1 MSVKNISSAILGV
14 GVDDTTIDLFES
26 QYPVPTG
33 VSYNSYVFRDEKTAI
48 LDTVDARATD
58 EWMANVTEA
67 LAGEKPAYLVVH
79 HMEPAHGANVARLAA
94 LYPEM
99 QVVGNAKTFQY
110 MEQFFGAEAIAKE
123 RRVVVKDGESLSL
136 GAHTLTFVFAPMVHW
151 PEVMVSYESTEKVL
165 FSADGFGR
173 FGAVAKIDEKADWAS
188 EARRYYLNIVGKYG
202 PQVQV
207 LLKKAAALDI
217 KTICPLH
224 GPVLTGDLGKY
235 LNYYDLWSSYKAEEP
250 EKVLVASASIH
261 GHTRAAAHILAEKLR
276 AKGAKVVEIDL
287 TRVDVSYA
295 VTEAFRCGKTVLAC
309 ATYDGFLFPPME
321 NLLAHLK
328 TKAYQSRTIA
338 LMETGTWAPKAAK
351 LLRGEMDGFTNIE
364 GVSVMAATNRAD
376 ILDNALLR
384 PGRFD
389 RRITVDRP
397 NLAGR
402 LATLQVHTRNIRLA
416 EDVNLDK
423 IAQATAGCVGA
434 DLANLVNEA
443 ALRAVRKGRKAGNQ
457 NDLLAAFETVIAGSE
472 KKGTVITQEEKRIF
486 VFFVVGF
493 FLVAV

>member
-1 MSVKNISSAILGV
+1 MYCTRKLTEQVWWV
-14 GVDDTTIDLFES
+14 GGSDRRLALFENLF
-26 QYPVPTG
+26 PITRG
-33 VSYNSYVFRDEKTAI
+33 VSYNSYLILDEQTAVV
-48 LDTVDARATD
+48 DTVDSSISRQFL
-58 EWMANVTEA
+58 ENVLHT
-67 LAGEKPAYLVVH
+67 LDGRPLDYLVIN
-79 HMEPAHGANVARLAA
+79 HMEPDHCASIETLLLRFPTLK
-94 LYPEM
+94 L
-99 QVVGNAKTFQY
+99 VGNAKTFQY
-110 MEQFFGAEAIAKE
+110 MEQFFGPEAIAKE

-173 FGAVAKIDEKADWAS
+173 FGAVAKFDEKADWAS

-202 PQVQV
+202 PQVQA

-328 TKAYQSRTIA
+328 TKAFQSRTIA
-338 LMETGTWAPKAAK
+338 LMENGTWAPMAAK
-351 LLRGEMDGFTNIE
+351 LMRAELDGMKN
-364 GVSVMAATNRAD
+364 
-376 ILDNALLR
+376 
-384 PGRFD
+384 
-389 RRITVDRP
+389 ITVCDTVV
-397 NLAGR
+397 
-402 LATLQVHTRNIRLA
+402 TLRSASNAAA
-416 EDVNLDK
+416 E
-423 IAQATAGCVGA
+423 AQMDA
-434 DLANLVNEA
+434 LVDE
-443 ALRAVRKGRKAGNQ
+443 
-457 NDLLAAFETVIAGSE
+457 LLS
-472 KKGTVITQEEKRIF
+472 K
-486 VFFVVGF
+486 
-493 FLVAV
+493 

>member
-1 MSVKNISSAILGV
+1 M
-14 GVDDTTIDLFES
+14 
-26 QYPVPTG
+26 
-33 VSYNSYVFRDEKTAI
+33 
-48 LDTVDARATD
+48 DARATD

-79 HMEPAHGANVARLAA
+79 HMEPDHGANVARLAA

-151 PEVMVSYESTEKVL
+151 PEVMVSYESTEKIL

-173 FGAVAKIDEKADWAS
+173 FGAVAKFDEKADWAS

-202 PQVQV
+202 PQVQA

-276 AKGAKVVEIDL
+276 AKGARVVEMDL
-287 TRVDVSYA
+287 TRTDVSYA
-295 VTEAFRCGKTVLAC
+295 VTEAFRCGRTVLAC

-321 NLLAHLK
+321 ALLTHLK
-328 TKAYQSRTIA
+328 TKNFQNRTVG
-338 LMETGTWAPKAAK
+338 LMENGTWAPMAAK
-351 LLRGEMDGFTNIE
+351 LMRAELDGMKNMTVCDTVVTIRSAVNAAAEAQMD
-364 GVSVMAATNRAD
+364 ALAD
-376 ILDNALLR
+376 EI
-384 PGRFD
+384 
-389 RRITVDRP
+389 
-397 NLAGR
+397 
-402 LATLQVHTRNIRLA
+402 IR
-416 EDVNLDK
+416 K
-423 IAQATAGCVGA
+423 
-434 DLANLVNEA
+434 
-443 ALRAVRKGRKAGNQ
+443 
-457 NDLLAAFETVIAGSE
+457 
-472 KKGTVITQEEKRIF
+472 
-486 VFFVVGF
+486 
-493 FLVAV
+493 

>member
-33 VSYNSYVFRDEKTAI
+33 VSYNSYVIRDEKTAI

-79 HMEPAHGANVARLAA
+79 HMEPDHGANVARLAA

-110 MEQFFGAEAIAKE
+110 MEQFFGPEAIAKE

-173 FGAVAKIDEKADWAS
+173 FGAVAKFDEKADWAS

-202 PQVQV
+202 PQVQA

-287 TRVDVSYA
+287 TRTDVSYA
-295 VTEAFRCGKTVLAC
+295 VTEAFLS
-309 ATYDGFLFPPME
+309 LI
-321 NLLAHLK
+321 H
-328 TKAYQSRTIA
+328 I
-338 LMETGTWAPKAAK
+338 
-351 LLRGEMDGFTNIE
+351 
-364 GVSVMAATNRAD
+364 
-376 ILDNALLR
+376 
-384 PGRFD
+384 
-389 RRITVDRP
+389 
-397 NLAGR
+397 
-402 LATLQVHTRNIRLA
+402 
-416 EDVNLDK
+416 
-423 IAQATAGCVGA
+423 
-434 DLANLVNEA
+434 
-443 ALRAVRKGRKAGNQ
+443 
-457 NDLLAAFETVIAGSE
+457 
-472 KKGTVITQEEKRIF
+472 
-486 VFFVVGF
+486 
-493 FLVAV
+493 